1 MNKPLPTRRRLYEYL
16 QACTIGFF
24 LLLGLTVQAQTSRTL
39 TGTVTDETGATLPGV
54 SILRKGSQQGTTT
67 NEEGKYRLTFSE
79 EAATLIFSY
88 VGYTP
93 QEVAVGAGS
102 VLDVVLKADSKALS
116 EVVVVG
122 YGTQKK
128 AEVATAV
135 GSIEGKT
142 IADRGTVSPL
152 QGAQG
157 QIAGVDISAGSG
169 RAGAS
174 YSVQIRGQNSLAGGQ
189 PLYVVDGVIVPD
201 INFLNPQ
208 DIAKMDVLKDA
219 ASTAIYG
226 SRGSNG
232 VILVTTK
239 GGSSAK
245 GRTTISYDG
254 YVGIREVARMPHFMS
269 GPEWWEYR
277 QNTFISPEL
286 IAGRT
291 NYDNTIGSLGN
302 PVVQQ
307 RVANGD
313 YTNWR
318 DLVLRTG
325 TQMNHWLTIS
335 GASEKNTVQYLI
347 GAGYQK
353 EKGNLLQEGLDRYNF
368 KASVDGRMN
377 DHWSAGMS
385 VNFSL
390 SDIER
395 GSDDAVRNAFNMAPI
410 FSPYDANGNLM
421 FRPGQ
426 IPVPNSTTI
435 SSFTSTVNPLLE
447 IPNTENNT
455 RRLFGVGNLYLQY
468 ALNDWLELRSTFS
481 PSVNFER
488 NGRYWGSL
496 TGVGDGLLPDAQRSN
511 AQSLSYIFD
520 NIATIRKNFGDHRF
534 TFTGLFS
541 MQKDRF
547 EGDGLRVNDLP
558 FNSSYYNLGSS
569 TNRQSGT
576 SYFRQVSILSY
587 MARVNYVF
595 KDRYFA
601 TLATRWDGSSKLA
614 EGHKWSTFP
623 SLAVGW
629 QLSEENFLKSANFI
643 SDLKLRVSAG
653 IAGNNNN
660 ISAYESQMNLSDPTF
675 YDYGGTVAL
684 GYGPSRLPNPGL
696 TWERT
701 RELDFGLDYGF
712 FNGRISGTLDVYN
725 KLSRGILMNRDIPIE
740 TGWSSIKD
748 NVGSVRN
755 KGIEFSVR
763 TVNVSTKNFTW
774 STSFNFARNKNEI
787 VDLLDKKEDLVGN
800 WWFIGRP
807 INVNYTYVSDGIWQ
821 ESEREQ
827 ALKYGQ
833 LPGQARVKDLNNDG
847 KISSADD
854 RAIIG
859 QKDPKWTGGFST
871 QFTFKNFDLSAS
883 MFARQGAQVYSAFHS
898 IFLNYSD
905 RGTNKI
911 YEDYYMAD
919 NKVTPSRVSNTYP
932 MPNNIGPYWTGVSG
946 VGYYKDVSFVK
957 VQNIVLGYT
966 LPTTLVDKIGVKSL
980 RVYANVLNPFVWTKY
995 NGFDPEYASG
1005 IDPTTTSNV
1014 SNTTTG
1020 NINNTGPST
1029 ITYQFGLNLKF

>member
-1 MNKPLPTRRRLYEYL
+1 MKHVLFT
-16 QACTIGFF
+16 FF
-24 LLLGLTVQAQTSRTL
+24 MLLVMVAAQAQGTRQI
-39 TGTVTDETGATLPGV
+39 TGRVTDEQGGALPGV
-54 SILRKGSQQGTTT
+54 SIVRKGSQQGTTT
-67 NEEGKYRLTFSE
+67 DADGKYNLSVTGQD
-79 EAATLIFSY
+79 ATLIFSY
-88 VGYTP
+88 IGYLT
-93 QEVAVGAGS
+93 QELPLGNNS
-102 VLDVVLKADSKALS
+102 MLDIVLKTDTKSLN

-122 YGTQKK
+122 YGTQRK

-135 GSIEGKT
+135 GSIEGRT
-142 IADRGTVSPL
+142 IAERGTVSPL
-152 QGAQG
+152 QGVQG

-169 RAGAS
+169 RAGS
-174 YSVQIRGQNSLAGGQ
+174 NYSVQIRGQNSLAGGQ

-239 GGSSAK
+239 GGGSVK
-245 GRTTISYDG
+245 GHSTISYDG
-254 YVGIREVARMPHFMS
+254 YVGIREVARMPRFMT

-291 NYDNTIGSLGN
+291 NYTNTIGSLDN
-302 PVVQQ
+302 PLIQQ
-307 RVANGD
+307 RVANND
-313 YTNWR
+313 YTDWR
-318 DLVLRTG
+318 SLVLRTG
-325 TQMNHWLTIS
+325 TQANHWLTFS
-335 GASEKNTVQYLI
+335 GASDKNTIQYLI

-353 EKGNLLQEGLDRYNF
+353 EKGNLLNEDLDRYNF
-368 KASVDGRMN
+368 KASLDGKIN
-377 DHWSAGMS
+377 DTWSAGMS

-390 SDIER
+390 TQTER

-410 FSPYDANGNLM
+410 FKPYDDNGNLI

-426 IPVPNSTTI
+426 IPVPGSSVI
-435 SSFTSTVNPLLE
+435 SSVTSTVNPLLE

-455 RRLFGVGNLYLQY
+455 RRVFGVGNLYLKF
-468 ALNDWLELRSTFS
+468 APVSWFELKSTFS
-481 PSVNFER
+481 PSMNFER

-496 TGVGDGLLPDAQRSN
+496 TGVGEGLLPDAQRSN
-511 AQSLSYIFD
+511 QQSLSYIFD
-520 NIATIRKNFGDHRF
+520 NIATIRKNIGDHNF
-534 TFTGLFS
+534 TVTGLYS

-547 EGDGLRVNDLP
+547 ESDGLRVNDLP
-558 FNSSYYNLGSS
+558 FNSSFYNLGSS
-569 TNRQSGT
+569 TNRQLAISAF
-576 SYFRQVSILSY
+576 SQFSIISY
-587 MARVNYVF
+587 MARLNYAY
-595 KDRYFA
+595 KGKYYA

-614 EGHKWSTFP
+614 DGHKWSTFP
-623 SLAVGW
+623 SAAVAW
-629 QLSEENFLKSANFI
+629 QLSDENFLKSA
-643 SDLKLRVSAG
+643 SYLTELKLRFSAG

-660 ISAYESQMNLSDPTF
+660 IFPYESQMTLSDPAF
-675 YDYGGTVAL
+675 YDYGGTVSL
-684 GYGPSRLPNPGL
+684 GYAPSRLPNPSL

-701 RELDFGLDYGF
+701 REFDLGLDYAF
-712 FNGRISGTLDVYN
+712 LNGRISGTIDLYD
-725 KLSRGILMNRDIPIE
+725 KLSKGVLMNRDIPIE
-740 TGWSSIKD
+740 TGWTAIKD

-755 KGIEFSVR
+755 KGIEFSLR
-763 TVNVSTKNFTW
+763 TVNVTGKNFLW
-774 STSFNFARNKNEI
+774 NTSFTFSRNKNSI

-807 INVNYTYVSDGIWQ
+807 INVNYTYVFDGIWQ

-833 LPGQARVKDLNNDG
+833 SPGQAKVKDLNNDG
-847 KISSADD
+847 KISSSND

-871 QFTFKNFDLSAS
+871 QVTFKNFDLSAS
-883 MFARQGAQVYSAFHS
+883 MFARQGAQVFSAFHS
-898 IFLNYSD
+898 QFLNYSD
-905 RGTNKI
+905 RGTDKL
-911 YEDYYMAD
+911 YTDYYMSA
-919 NKVTPSRVSNTYP
+919 NKVTPTRQSNTYP
-932 MPNNIGPYWTGVSG
+932 QPNNIGPYWTGVNG
-946 VGYYKDVSFVK
+946 VGFYKDVSFVK

-966 LPTTLVDKIGVKSL
+966 LPSTLLQRVGIRSL

-995 NGFDPEYASG
+995 DGFDPEYASG
-1005 IDPTTTSNV
+1005 IDPTTSSSV

-1020 NINNTGPST
+1020 SVNNTGPST